1 MRFLFALT
9 TAVAVAMATG
19 GVAEAGK
26 GRSSNRD
33 SNGAV
38 GFHHRQGE
46 SCGDQKAG
54 VCRGELFAALAKPKK
69 KAIVDTAAGAGSFKT
84 LVAAIKAAGL
94 VDTLK
99 GKGPFTVFAPTDAA
113 FGKLPKGTLAS
124 LLKPENKKKLQ
135 GILTYHVVA
144 GKVRA
149 KDVVKLKTAKTVNGK
164 SVKIKVKKG
173 KVYVD
178 GAQVVMTDIKCAN
191 GIIHVINKVILP

>member
-1 MRFLFALT
+1 M
-9 TAVAVAMATG
+9 
-19 GVAEAGK
+19 
-26 GRSSNRD
+26 
-33 SNGAV
+33 
-38 GFHHRQGE
+38 
-46 SCGDQKAG
+46 
-54 VCRGELFAALAKPKK
+54 
-69 KAIVDTAAGAGSFKT
+69 
-84 LVAAIKAAGL
+84 
-94 VDTLK
+94 
-99 GKGPFTVFAPTDAA
+99 
-113 FGKLPKGTLAS
+113 AS

-135 GILTYHVVA
+135 GILTYNVVA